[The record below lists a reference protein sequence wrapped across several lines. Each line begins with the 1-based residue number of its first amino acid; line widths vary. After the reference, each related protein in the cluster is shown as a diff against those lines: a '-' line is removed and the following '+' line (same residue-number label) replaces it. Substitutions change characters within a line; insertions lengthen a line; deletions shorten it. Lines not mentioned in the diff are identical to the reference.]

1 MKKSLNHFL
10 LENEIGFDSNVAFYR
25 FKNPE
30 GQNFGHVYDS
40 LSINDDLLKIHC
52 LSNSFL
58 HNNLT
63 LQQNINF
70 MNSVFMRQL
79 DDLISDKN
87 FQNFYNSYLNL
98 PRPQIPW
105 KIWIQISFLIYFN
118 LPGNRLFIEQN
129 LLYILNDADCPLLNR
144 ISKNLLQE
152 KQVFLTATNNYVNPL
167 RNFFDY
173 FVAYDNEGFSI
184 FSDSQKAETHIKQQL
199 LKLAL

>member
-1 MKKSLNHFL
+1 MRKSLNHFL
-10 LENEIGFDSNVAFYR
+10 VENEIGFDSNVAFYR

-63 LQQNINF
+63 LQQNITF
-70 MNSVFMRQL
+70 MNSVFMKQL
-79 DDLISDKN
+79 DDLIHDKD

-98 PRPQIPW
+98 PRQAVPW

-129 LLYILNDADCPLLNR
+129 LLYILNDADCPLLNS

-152 KQVFLTATNNYVNPL
+152 KQVFLTATNNFVNPL

-173 FVAYDNEGFSI
+173 FVVYDNEGFSI
-184 FSDSQKAETHIKQQL
+184 FSDSQKAEIYIKQQL
-199 LKLAL
+199 LQLAL